1 MYVGMLICV
10 CIYISHLNTLG
21 KGAVLI
27 GGSWRV
33 WSKTLD
39 GEVLLGDGDS
49 HVWQSGIFI
58 FGVDHTKWYLT
69 VKQDR
74 NLFHLTFISE

>member
-1 MYVGMLICV
+1 MLICMCV
-10 CIYISHLNTLG
+10 CKSLLHTLG
-21 KGAVLI
+21 KGAVFI
-27 GGSWRV
+27 GRSWRV
-33 WSKTLD
+33 LSKALG

-49 HVWQSGIFI
+49 SVWHGGILI

-74 NLFHLTFISE
+74 NLFPPLTFICE